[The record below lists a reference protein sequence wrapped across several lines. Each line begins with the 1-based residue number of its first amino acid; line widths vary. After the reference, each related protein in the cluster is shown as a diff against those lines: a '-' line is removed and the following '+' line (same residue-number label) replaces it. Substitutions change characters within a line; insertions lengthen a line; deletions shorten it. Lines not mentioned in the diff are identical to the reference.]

1 MEWRPYRPE
10 TLGGWLEGKLDQKEV
25 DYVWKCIKEA
35 EDNNVDKRSELA
47 GNISSS
53 LQLIDVDNYFERQV
67 LVPLCHS
74 YLKCFPEYKL
84 AKTSLPYSP
93 NTDIADIEWS
103 DIGWNFSLS
112 SWWVNKQKQ
121 YEYNPPHDHAGQFS
135 FALWLKEPAEWDE
148 QKQKTNSVKTNNPVN
163 NTFQFSFNDIL
174 GNRQCFTYQLG
185 KHVENMIVF
194 FPASLQHGVYPFFD
208 NEGIRISVAGNIF
221 MQARLLSDLEDGEKI
236 DLSP

>member
-1 MEWRPYRPE
+1 MEWRPNRPE
-10 TLGGWLEGKLDQKEV
+10 TLGGWLEVKLDQKEV

-35 EDNNVDKRSELA
+35 EDMNIDKRPELA

-53 LQLIDVDNYFERQV
+53 LELVDTDNYFERKV

-74 YLKCFPEYKL
+74 YFECFPQYKMVKY
-84 AKTSLPYSP
+84 AIPYSP
-93 NTDIADIEWS
+93 NVGAADIDWS

-121 YEYNPPHDHAGQFS
+121 YEYNPPHDHAGAFS
-135 FALWLKEPAEWDE
+135 FALWLKEPAEWEE

-163 NTFQFSFNDIL
+163 NTFQFVFQDIL
-174 GNRQCFTYQLG
+174 GKSQNFTYRLG
-185 KHVENMIVF
+185 KELENMMVF
-194 FPASLQHGVYPFFD
+194 FPASLQHCVNPFFD

-221 MQARLLSDLEDGEKI
+221 MQSRLISELEDGEEL
-236 DLSP
+236 DLRP